1 MHRRTAIA
9 LGLTTAAAPTLLAAA
24 PARAHED
31 HDDGHRRHRLTV
43 IGHRGAWGYR
53 PEHTLASY
61 RLAISFGADYIE
73 QDLVPTKDH
82 VLIARNSPELST
94 TTDVASHAEFADR
107 KTTKVIDGVALTG
120 WFSHEFTLA
129 EIKRLR
135 ARERMPDIRPGNAA
149 FDGRLPV
156 PTLQEVIDLARFE
169 GRRRGR
175 RIGIYPETK
184 RPTYYRSIGI
194 DFEDLLTRTLRRNG
208 LVGDHRSNEH
218 ADVPVFL
225 QSFEPSSLQRLKR
238 MTGLPVAQLVDA
250 VGAPY
255 DFVAA
260 GDPRTFRDL
269 VTPEGL
275 RFVRRYADVVAV
287 NLDLIIPKDATGHLQ
302 APTTLVPDA
311 HHLGVG
317 VHAWRFANEN
327 TFLPADYQRGTDPKA
342 WGDFPALYRRFFQEN
357 IDGVLSDFPDAAV
370 AARAAARL

>member
-9 LGLTTAAAPTLLAAA
+9 LGLTTAAAPTLLAGS
-24 PARAHED
+24 PVSAHGTD
-31 HDDGHRRHRLTV
+31 RDGHGRRRRRHRLTV

-53 PEHTLASY
+53 PEHTLESY
-61 RLAISFGADYIE
+61 RLAVSFGADYIE
-73 QDLVPTKDH
+73 QDLVPTKDL
-82 VLIARNSPELST
+82 VLIARNSPELSS
-94 TTDVASHAEFADR
+94 TTDVANHPEFADR
-107 KTTKVIDGVALTG
+107 RTTKVIDGAAMTG

-135 ARERMPDIRPGNAA
+135 ARERMPDIRPRNAA
-149 FDGRLPV
+149 FDGRLTI
-156 PTLQEVIDLARFE
+156 PTLQEVIDLARAE
-169 GRRRGR
+169 GCRRGR

-194 DFEDLLTRTLRRNG
+194 DFEELLVRTLRRNG
-208 LVGDHRSNEH
+208 LVRPH

-225 QSFEPSSLQRLKR
+225 QSFEPSSLQRLKK

-260 GDPRTFRDL
+260 GDPRQFKDL

-275 RFVRRYADVVAV
+275 RFVRRHADVVAV
-287 NLDLIIPKDATGHLQ
+287 NKDLIIPRDATGHLL
-302 APTTLVPDA
+302 APTSLVGDA
-311 HHLGVG
+311 HRAGLD

-327 TFLPADYQRGTDPKA
+327 TFLPADLRKGTDPA
-342 WGDFPALYRRFFQEN
+342 ALGDFAAEYPLFFRLG
-357 IDGVLSDFPDAAV
+357 IDGVLTDFPDAAV
-370 AARAAARL
+370 AARARAHL

>member
-9 LGLTTAAAPTLLAAA
+9 LGLGAAAAPTLLAAT
-24 PARAHED
+24 PAHAHED
-31 HDDGHRRHRLTV
+31 EHRRRHRLTV

-53 PEHTLASY
+53 LEHTLESY

-94 TTDVASHAEFADR
+94 TTDVANHPEFADR
-107 KTTKVIDGVALTG
+107 KTTKVIDGVATTG

-129 EIKRLR
+129 EVKRLR

-149 FDGRLPV
+149 FDGKLAI
-156 PTLQEVIDLARFE
+156 PTLQEVIDLARSE

-208 LVGDHRSNEH
+208 LVCAH

-225 QSFEPSSLQRLKR
+225 QSFEPSSLRKLKR

-275 RFVRRYADVVAV
+275 RFVRGYADVVAV
-287 NLDLIIPKDATGHLQ
+287 NMDLIIPRDATNHLTT
-302 APTTLVPDA
+302 PTTLVRDA
-311 HHLGVG
+311 HRLGAG

-342 WGDFPALYRRFFQEN
+342 WGDFPAHYRRFLREN

-370 AARAAARL
+370 AARAVTHL